1 MPQVAPTSVKFYTL
15 STMPNMFKNGTFL
28 NLTNQDHDNK
38 AGLYFCDGTGWR
50 YLINLDTEIKSAL
63 VYDNVMYFYT
73 VTPAPTPSIDT
84 VTGNVDLGDYSFS
97 VQLPEWL
104 SAVVGGNG
112 ISVSGGDTISVD
124 LAPYATLGTTPTP
137 HTGSDSILIMDSNN
151 QLSIS
156 DTWKCG
162 HYDDSVQKHLSHL
175 ISNKLVYKNIRKAEI
190 PDGVTVTQVSFVDS
204 NPSILSPEYIQDLGN
219 NWYYKLVGSKPLV
232 TSLVEGEIA
241 ISNTAGFERLYIKNT
256 NDEIVEFRPAGRLN
270 TVYNATFT
278 NPVLTPSNSVCTWEI
293 PYADIILEGIGVTG
307 AMVVLRDSTG
317 RQLVPDVL
325 FDSTNQK
332 VVISI
337 YSASQIP
344 ADEYTAIVMGSNY
357 NDTH

>member
-1 MPQVAPTSVKFYTL
+1 MPVNSVKFYSL
-15 STMPNMFKNGTFL
+15 SSMPNVFRNGAFL
-28 NLTNQDHDNK
+28 NLTNQDQDNK
-38 AGLYFCDGTGWR
+38 AGLYFCDGNSWK

-84 VTGNVDLGDYSFS
+84 VTGNVDLGNYSFS
-97 VQLPEWL
+97 VQLPDWL
-104 SAVVGGNG
+104 SDTNGGNG
-112 ISVSGGDTISVD
+112 ISVSDNDTISVD
-124 LAPYATLGTTPTP
+124 LAQYSTIGSTTQP
-137 HTGSDSILIMDSNN
+137 HTGSNNILIIDEDKK
-151 QLSIS
+151 LSIS

-162 HYDDSVQKHLSHL
+162 RYDNSVNRHISHL
-175 ISNKLVYKNIRKAEI
+175 VSNKLVYKNIRKTEI
-190 PDGVTVTQVSFVDS
+190 PDGVEVVQVSTLDS
-204 NPSILSPEYIQDLGN
+204 NPTVLSPEYIQTLGN
-219 NWYYKLVGSKPLV
+219 YWYYKLVGSKPLF

-241 ISNTAGFERLYIKNT
+241 ISNAAGYERLYIRNT
-256 NDEIVEFRPAGRLN
+256 ADEIVEFRPSGRLN

-278 NPVLTPSNSVCTWEI
+278 NPILTPSDSVCTWEI
-293 PYADIILEGIGVTG
+293 PYANIISEGIGITG

-325 FDSTNQK
+325 FDSGNSN

-337 YSASQIP
+337 YSTSNIP
-344 ADEYTAIVMGSNY
+344 ANEYTAIVMGSNY

>member
-15 STMPNMFKNGTFL
+15 SAMPNMFKNGAFL

-73 VTPAPTPSIDT
+73 TTPAPTPTIDLI
-84 VTGNVDLGDYSFS
+84 TGNVDLGDYSFS

-104 SAVVGGNG
+104 SAVVGGDG

-124 LAPYATLGTTPTP
+124 LAPYATLGTTTSP
-137 HTGSDSILIMDSNN
+137 HTNSDNILIIDSNN
-151 QLSIS
+151 QLTIS

-162 HYDDSVQKHLSHL
+162 NYDDMVYKHLSHL
-175 ISNKLVYKNIRKAEI
+175 VSHNLEYKFIYKVEI
-190 PDGVTVTQVSFVDS
+190 PDGVNISTVSSV
-204 NPSILSPEYIQDLGN
+204 PSDPTSSSPEYIRVTGN
-219 NWYYKLVGSKPLV
+219 GWYYKLVSSKPLH
-232 TSLVEGEIA
+232 TSLMEGEIA

-256 NDEIVEFRPAGRLN
+256 NEEIVEFRPAGRLN

-293 PYADIILEGIGVTG
+293 PYADVISAGIGVTG

-344 ADEYTAIVMGSNY
+344 ANVYTAIVMGSNY